1 MNKLKT
7 FLKSAGIAT
16 KAVLTAAAIAVI
28 FTLIQVA
35 FMLMNLAST
44 VGNLVGVLILVFTAV
59 FTLSTLFQIAKY
71 YNEKL

>member
-16 KAVLTAAAIAVI
+16 KAVLTAAAIAII
-28 FTLIQVA
+28 FALIQVA